1 MTKRISVLA
10 AAAFAVALAVALPS
24 YAQTAAPTG
33 PTISEEHLL
42 DTLQKIEGRVS
53 IPDQRSAVLIQPAGR
68 DWRRFHQE
76 TLPLI
81 GALAII
87 GMLLVTGL
95 FYATRGRI
103 PIDGGRS
110 GKTIRRFGPVDR
122 FAHWTTATSFVLL
135 AITGLNVTYGRAVL
149 MPLMGPDGFA
159 AWSQFAKYVHNF
171 VGFAFMIGILMMFV
185 LWVKDNIPQRRDL
198 AWFSSGGGLLR
209 GSHTPPSGRFNGGQ
223 KVVFWI
229 TVLGGAALAI
239 TGLIL
244 LFPFYETGIADMQ
257 LASTVHAIIGVL
269 MIAVILA
276 HIYIGSIGMEG
287 AFEAM
292 GTGDVDLNWAREH
305 HADWVKAV
313 MVKDGAP
320 PSGVRSV
327 PAE

>member
-1 MTKRISVLA
+1 
-10 AAAFAVALAVALPS
+10 
-24 YAQTAAPTG
+24 
-33 PTISEEHLL
+33 
-42 DTLQKIEGRVS
+42 
-53 IPDQRSAVLIQPAGR
+53 
-68 DWRRFHQE
+68 
-76 TLPLI
+76 
-81 GALAII
+81 
-87 GMLLVTGL
+87 
-95 FYATRGRI
+95 
-103 PIDGGRS
+103 
-110 GKTIRRFGPVDR
+110 
-122 FAHWTTATSFVLL
+122 
-135 AITGLNVTYGRAVL
+135 
-149 MPLMGPDGFA
+149 
-159 AWSQFAKYVHNF
+159 
-171 VGFAFMIGILMMFV
+171 MIGIPIMFV
-185 LWVKDNIPQRRDL
+185 LCVNHNTPHRPDL
-198 AWFSSGGGLLR
+198 PWRSPGGGLLR